1 MEYKREILD
10 RATGHL
16 IEVSV
21 GDWITVT
28 ELGQR
33 YEISE
38 KKTRAV
44 LHHIGLLAPEEG
56 RYRLTR
62 CAVEKGLGMRHDRP
76 RKSKYPFDVI
86 SPKGQRL
93 IEQVWSEAYDDYEAE
108 RRGDAQIAEA
118 LSALDAFRRYRCST
132 TTQEEVC
139 WVLDHFPRLSLQQ
152 VASIVEVDRA
162 LVSRYAKRRAND
174 RGYWGRWKRL
184 SGDDIQ
190 AFDAPRPLQVYMAA
204 SEETFTPS

>member
-28 ELGQR
+28 ELGHR
-33 YEISE
+33 YGLGE
-38 KKTRAV
+38 KKVRAV

-93 IEQVWSEAYDDYEAE
+93 IEQIWSEAYDDYEAE
-108 RRGDAQIAEA
+108 RRGDEQIAEA
-118 LSALDAFRRYRCST
+118 LSTLDAFRRSRRSM

-139 WVLDHFPRLSLQQ
+139 WVLDHYPSLSLQQ
-152 VASIVEVDRA
+152 VASVVEVDRA
-162 LVSRYAKRRAND
+162 LVSRYAKRRADD
-174 RGYWGRWKRL
+174 RGYWRRWKRL
-184 SGDDIQ
+184 SGDN
-190 AFDAPRPLQVYMAA
+190 ARTPEAPKPLQVYMTA
-204 SEETFTPS
+204 SEKIFTPS

>member
-1 MEYKREILD
+1 
-10 RATGHL
+10 
-16 IEVSV
+16 
-21 GDWITVT
+21 
-28 ELGQR
+28 
-33 YEISE
+33 
-38 KKTRAV
+38 
-44 LHHIGLLAPEEG
+44 
-56 RYRLTR
+56 
-62 CAVEKGLGMRHDRP
+62 MRHDRP

-108 RRGDAQIAEA
+108 RRGDGQIAEA
-118 LSALDAFRRYRCST
+118 LSALDAFRRRRRSM

-139 WVLDHFPRLSLQQ
+139 WILDHYPLLSLQQ

-162 LVSRYAKRRAND
+162 LVSRYAKRRADD

-190 AFDAPRPLQVYMAA
+190 VSDAPRSLQVYIAA
-204 SEETFTPS
+204 SEKTFITS

>member
-1 MEYKREILD
+1 MEYKHEILD

-33 YEISE
+33 YGIGE

-62 CAVEKGLGMRHDRP
+62 CAVERGLGMRHDRP

-118 LSALDAFRRYRCST
+118 LSALDAIRRCRRSM

-139 WVLDHFPRLSLQQ
+139 WVLDHYPRLTLQQ
-152 VASIVEVDRA
+152 VASTVEVDRA
-162 LVSRYAKRRAND
+162 LVSRYAKRRAAD
-174 RGYWGRWKRL
+174 RGYWERWKRL
-184 SGDDIQ
+184 YGDDTR
-190 AFDAPRPLQVYMAA
+190 ATEVPRPLQVYMEA
-204 SEETFTPS
+204 SEKVSVPS